1 MAASTFIN
9 IIAKM
14 LKFSKNIAFK
24 EKNREG
30 KLFLNIQK

>member
-1 MAASTFIN
+1 MAASTFIK

-14 LKFSKNIAFK
+14 LKNSKNISFK

-30 KLFLNIQK
+30 NF